1 MFGAI
6 YFKCKHMCKSGF
18 MQEKTRSGRTHQY
31 VLLIVGLV
39 LLSIITSTRAIAQGN
54 LLITP
59 RRVVF
64 EGQKRTQDLNLAN
77 TGIDTAKYN
86 VSVINY
92 RMREDGSFEEITTPD
107 AGQNFA
113 DKFLRFFPRTVTLAP
128 NEAQVVKMQVTKSD
142 QLSPGEYRSHVY
154 FRAVPKQTALGTEE
168 TKKDSISIGVKLIPI
183 FGITIPVIIRVGES
197 TTKVTLTDLKLDI
210 VNDTIPRLQFAFNRT
225 GNMSVY
231 GDIVVEHISPTTVI
245 TQVGT
250 VRGIAV
256 YTPNSVRR
264 FQMEL
269 DKKAKVDFHSG
280 NIKITY
286 NSQSDTKT
294 EKYTEAVLPLH

>member
-1 MFGAI
+1 M
-6 YFKCKHMCKSGF
+6 
-18 MQEKTRSGRTHQY
+18 
-31 VLLIVGLV
+31 
-39 LLSIITSTRAIAQGN
+39 AQGN

-86 VSVINY
+86 VSIIQY

-113 DKFLRFFPRTVTLAP
+113 DKNLRFFPRSVTLAP
-128 NEAQVVKMQVTKSD
+128 NEAQVVKMQVTRAD
-142 QLSPGEYRSHVY
+142 QLSPGEYRSHIY

-168 TKKDSISIGVKLIPI
+168 VKKDSTSIGVKLIPI

-197 TTKVTLTDLKLDI
+197 TTKVNLSDVKLEI
-210 VNDTIPRLQFAFNRT
+210 ISDTIPRLEFAFNRT

-231 GDIVVEHISPTTVI
+231 GDILVEHISPTTVI

-280 NIKITY
+280 NLKITY
-286 NSQSDTKT
+286 TSQSDTKT
-294 EKYTEAVLPLH
+294 EKYAEAVLPLH